1 MDLIL
6 WRHAEAIE
14 LGEEGGD
21 DLQRALTPKGER
33 QARRMAAWLN
43 RHLSASTRVLCSPAR
58 RTRQTADALGR
69 DFRIVPTIA
78 PDAAPQAVLE
88 AAHWPDSRMPVLV
101 VGHQPTLGQT
111 AALLL
116 TGSPEPWPLRK
127 GALIWLRRRV
137 REGEAQT
144 VLHGV
149 LGPDL
154 V

>member
-1 MDLIL
+1 MDLLL
-6 WRHAEAIE
+6 WRHAEAFE
-14 LGEEGGD
+14 LEPDSD

-43 RHLSASTRVLCSPAR
+43 RHMSAGTRVLCSPAR

-69 DFRIVPTIA
+69 DFRVLPALA
-78 PDAAPQAVLE
+78 PDAAPEALLQA
-88 AAHWPDSRMPVLV
+88 ANWPDARTPVLI
-101 VGHQPTLGQT
+101 VGHQPTLGMT

-127 GALIWLRRRV
+127 GALFWLRRRE
-137 REGEAQT
+137 RDGQAQT
-144 VLHGV
+144 MLHGV
-149 LGPDL
+149 VGPDL

>member
-1 MDLIL
+1 MDLLL
-6 WRHAEAIE
+6 WRHAEAFEIE
-14 LGEEGGD
+14 PGGD

-33 QARRMAAWLN
+33 QARRVAAWLN
-43 RHLSASTRVLCSPAR
+43 RHMSAGTRVLCSPAR

-69 DFRIVPTIA
+69 DFRVLPALA
-78 PDAAPQAVLE
+78 PDAAPEALLQA
-88 AAHWPDSRMPVLV
+88 ANWPDARTPVLI
-101 VGHQPTLGQT
+101 VGHQPTLGMT

-127 GALIWLRRRV
+127 GALIWLRH
-137 REGEAQT
+137 RERDGQGQT
-144 VLHGV
+144 MLHGL